1 MTVHEVRKDSLY
13 NVIIFSATV
22 AVCAAYPGAY
32 GSTVL
37 AVLVLALSAFS
48 LLAARSIASILFI
61 AVPVGI
67 SFIYGGSFALAALIC
82 SIIMTVG
89 VGSYLFAKVRSPFI
103 PAVIP
108 AAYLIAFLFG
118 RDPITAF
125 LSLVAF
131 PAAFVLA
138 WAMNKKADRL
148 SAICYTSATLIAS
161 GVVALVIWIAV
172 ENGGLADN
180 VFVGT
185 ADKFFDRLVVYYT
198 EQYAELAARYEE
210 FGLSAVAYGLS
221 PEDAKSYAIAVY
233 GIIPALAV
241 VAVNA
246 VSFIAFQINTS
257 LISIVEKT
265 KMLISKRLEFSMSWI
280 SAVVFIVAGIVM
292 LYNSYA
298 GNETVALI
306 AQNIYLILLPGLVLT
321 AVLLLLGKRE
331 NGRSHIFLLIGLI
344 LIAFNSPSAA
354 LTIAGIVGSV
364 TVIISA
370 VKNFL
375 SDKFEE

>member
-1 MTVHEVRKDSLY
+1 MTVRKDNLY
-13 NVIIFSATV
+13 TVPVFSATV

-37 AVLVLALSAFS
+37 AVLVLVLSAFS
-48 LLAARSIASILFI
+48 LIMARSTMSILLI
-61 AVPVGI
+61 AIPIGI
-67 SFIYGGSFALAALIC
+67 SFLYGGNFALAALIC
-82 SIIMTVG
+82 SVRMTVG
-89 VGSYLFAKVRSPFI
+89 LGSYIFAKVKSPFI

-118 RDPITAF
+118 RDPIVAF

-131 PAAFVLA
+131 PAAFVLSLA
-138 WAMNKKADRL
+138 INKKTDRL
-148 SAICYTSATLIAS
+148 SAICYTSATLIGC
-161 GVVALVIWIAV
+161 GVAALVIWIAV
-172 ENGGLADN
+172 ENGGLAGN
-180 VFVGT
+180 VFVGA

-210 FGLSAVAYGLS
+210 FGLNAVAYGLS
-221 PEDAKSYAIAVY
+221 AEDAKEYAVAVY

-257 LISIVEKT
+257 LLSKVEKA
-265 KMLISKRLEFSMSWI
+265 KMLIRKKFEFSMSWI
-280 SAVVFIVAGIVM
+280 SAVLFIVAGLVM
-292 LYNSYA
+292 LYTSYS

-331 NGRSHIFLLIGLI
+331 NGRSHIFLLIGLV

-364 TVIISA
+364 TIIISA
-370 VKNFL
+370 VREFL
-375 SDKFEE
+375 YDKFEE